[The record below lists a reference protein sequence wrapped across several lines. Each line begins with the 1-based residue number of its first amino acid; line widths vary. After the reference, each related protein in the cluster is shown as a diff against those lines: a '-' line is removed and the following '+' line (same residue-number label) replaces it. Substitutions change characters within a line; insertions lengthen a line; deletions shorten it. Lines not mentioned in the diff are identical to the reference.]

1 MHSSVTLP
9 SLLIL
14 QYLCAQ
20 THTRRTMM
28 KNKSPRQ
35 ANRKARYAAAHQN
48 WPRPSPAVLCVRSS
62 SLRVRK
68 RCFSA
73 SPRSRFRILKVKEPV
88 PVRRTAKKGKGTL
101 LVPGAVTEHAKA
113 KTQETQHQS
122 TKSGA
127 VHTHTHARKQCF
139 NTRKQQ
145 HQNSRSTKPPRPL
158 SPFLFPLLP
167 LPPFL
172 RLLLPSPYRFTS
184 SLCIFWEPLDSGAFL
199 HADTP
204 AALSSPHNIRFPARP
219 SFQGEGMARSGRVSS
234 PHTPSPPGR
243 GSGLAAFPELPAF
256 PRKPRASG

>member
-9 SLLIL
+9 SLLIQ

-127 VHTHTHARKQCF
+127 VHTHTH
-139 NTRKQQ
+139 TRESSASIPESSNIKTADRP
-145 HQNSRSTKPPRPL
+145 SRPVLSPLFFFHFFLFLPFSVYYSPRPTVLPLRYVFFGNRWIQEPSSTQTRRPRSPPRTTFASPLAPL
-158 SPFLFPLLP
+158 S
-167 LPPFL
+167 
-172 RLLLPSPYRFTS
+172 R
-184 SLCIFWEPLDSGAFL
+184 
-199 HADTP
+199 
-204 AALSSPHNIRFPARP
+204 
-219 SFQGEGMARSGRVSS
+219 
-234 PHTPSPPGR
+234 GR
-243 GSGLAAFPELPAF
+243 GWLGA
-256 PRKPRASG
+256 GG

>member
-88 PVRRTAKKGKGTL
+88 PVRRTAKKVKGTL

-158 SPFLFPLLP
+158 PFSFSTSSSSSLSPSITPLALPFYLFAMYFLGTVGFRSLPPRRHAGRALLPAQHSLPRSPLFPGGG
-167 LPPFL
+167 
-172 RLLLPSPYRFTS
+172 
-184 SLCIFWEPLDSGAFL
+184 DG
-199 HADTP
+199 
-204 AALSSPHNIRFPARP
+204 
-219 SFQGEGMARSGRVSS
+219 
-234 PHTPSPPGR
+234 
-243 GSGLAAFPELPAF
+243 
-256 PRKPRASG
+256 